1 MEKNTRKNKEK
12 NVYMCVCIYI
22 YIHIHVCVYIHTYMG
37 FLVAQMVKIPP
48 VMQETQ
54 V

>member
-12 NVYMCVCIYI
+12 NVYMCVYI
-22 YIHIHVCVYIHTYMG
+22 YIHIHICVYIHTG